1 MNTSKHIPFFYSS
14 LSLCLFYTTA
24 IYAEPITQEPTV
36 SDTVTNS
43 LPHATPLNDTSHNM
57 KQWIDSSQRSMSDS
71 VHNIGEYLDQSLTK
85 DEDEDEEKL
94 TNRSYLRI
102 RHRAI
107 YSHRGKLENDFKVYF
122 KLDLPHVKRDWKLIL
137 DSEPSDYDSLESK
150 QRGIAS
156 GSKTKAGDTIGG
168 FRLQDAQFGN
178 WTSDFDIGIKIKL
191 PLDPFTK
198 ASLSRVDNI
207 SQNWTTQFDQ
217 ELFYY
222 HSKGVGSLTQ
232 MSGFYALT
240 PDHKNIFRTTT
251 SAQYLQDGDKWE
263 LVQQLNIYQRA
274 TDKDLFEYSIGISA
288 DTNEIKEVTNYW
300 ISTEWKR
307 RMYKHWLYLAA
318 RPQLEFPRDYNYRA
332 NLGIM
337 IELEMFFSKN
347 RKIDELGRYIPKPV
361 KQRTIADH
369 NSR

>member
-1 MNTSKHIPFFYSS
+1 MNTSKHIPFFYTS

-24 IYAEPITQEPTV
+24 IYAEPVTQEPTV
-36 SDTVTNS
+36 NDTVTNS

-85 DEDEDEEKL
+85 DEDEEKL

-222 HSKGVGSLTQ
+222 HSKGLGSLTQ

-288 DTNEIKEVTNYW
+288 DTDEIKEVTNYW

-337 IELEMFFSKN
+337 IELEIFFSKN